1 MTDESA
7 YQALIATDSDGD
19 ARWAF
24 GTGFHDP
31 LAGIDTSVPV
41 GVDGDDLA
49 IYCCML
55 GDDALIMS
63 HRMTQWCTRAPELE
77 AELALA
83 NIALDLLGQARMLL
97 ARAGHA
103 DGTGRDEDQFAF
115 FRADHEFRNVR
126 LAEVDNG
133 DFAHTMAR
141 LLAFATWRLALCTAL
156 RGSADPVLAAIAAKA
171 VHELRYHRDYAAGWV
186 VRLGGGTDISHER
199 MRAGL
204 DAVWPLIDELF
215 TAHPVEQRLV
225 TAGVAVDPAALRS
238 GFDEVVAAVL
248 DAVGLEAPDVAPL
261 AMVSGRG
268 GRDGAHTEAMGYLIA
283 ELQSVAR
290 QHPEATW

>member
-19 ARWAF
+19 TRWAF

-31 LAGIDTSVPV
+31 LSGIDTSVPA

-49 IYCCML
+49 AYCCML

-83 NIALDLLGQARMLL
+83 NIALDLLGQSRMLL

-126 LAEVDNG
+126 LVEVDNG

-141 LLAFATWRLALCTAL
+141 LLVFATWRLALCTAL
-156 RGSADPVLAAIAAKA
+156 RDSADPVLAAIAGKA
-171 VHELRYHRDYAAGWV
+171 IHEVRYHRDYAAGWV
-186 VRLGGGTDISHER
+186 VRLGDGTDISRER

-204 DAVWPLIDELF
+204 NAVWPLIDELF
-215 TAHPVEQRLV
+215 TPHPVEQRLV
-225 TAGVAVDPAALRS
+225 HAGVAVDPAALRS

-248 DAVGLEAPDVAPL
+248 DAAGLEVPDVAPL
-261 AMVSGRG
+261 AMVSDRG
-268 GRDGAHTEAMGYLIA
+268 GRDGAHTEAMGYLVA

-290 QHPEATW
+290 QHPEARW